1 MKHNKV
7 SSVMTSDVIR
17 ADYSTPFKEVAR
29 LLADGRISGLP
40 VVDDD
45 EKVIGVISETDLVKR
60 QSEPFDTDE
69 PVRPLAAGKP
79 TSSARGRP
87 ARSRAF
93 TAGQLMTVPPIT
105 VHAEETIAQAA
116 RIMTEQDV
124 ERLPVLDEEDRLV
137 GIVTRRDLLKVFLR
151 PDGDIRDEV
160 IDEVLL
166 RTLRLAPTAIDVFVL
181 EGVVTLTGR
190 VPRKSE
196 TEVAVS
202 TTRQID
208 GVVAVIDQL
217 DYRFDDS
224 RPQPDSR
231 SQHGMADNRLHK
243 L

>member
-7 SSVMTSDVIR
+7 GSVMTSDVIR

-29 LLADGRISGLP
+29 LLANGRISGLP
-40 VVDDD
+40 VVDED

-60 QSEPFDTDE
+60 QSEHVGTDE
-69 PVRPLAAGKP
+69 PERRSASGEPM
-79 TSSARGRP
+79 SSAHGQP
-87 ARSRAF
+87 AVSRAF

-116 RIMTEQDV
+116 RIMTQRDV
-124 ERLPVLDEEDRLV
+124 ERLPVLDDEDRLV

-151 PDGDIRDEV
+151 PDRDIRDEV
-160 IDEVLL
+160 VDEVLL
-166 RTLRLAPTAIDVFVL
+166 RTLRLAPTAVDVFVV

-190 VPRKSE
+190 LQYRSQPE
-196 TEVAVS
+196 IAVAA
-202 TTRQID
+202 TRQID

-224 RPQPDSR
+224 RPQPDGPSP
-231 SQHGMADNRLHK
+231 HGVAGDRLHN